1 MYQNLLSLFIFFSH
15 FQIFPNA
22 FAANILDAVSIFA
35 KTAFHQEGQG
45 EETHQTN
52 FLLNSLA
59 HTSSFS

>member
-45 EETHQTN
+45 EELGDTSN
-52 FLLNSLA
+52 EFLVE
-59 HTSSFS
+59 

>member
-45 EETHQTN
+45 EAGN
-52 FLLNSLA
+52 LSRIDLA
-59 HTSSFS
+59 QCQ